1 MVPAQKKNIAQWNKI
16 KSPKKTPHTYGHL
29 IFDKGGKNM
38 QWRKDNLFN
47 KWFWENKTAT
57 YKIMKSEHFVTL

>member
-1 MVPAQKKNIAQWNKI
+1 M
-16 KSPKKTPHTYGHL
+16 KSPEISPHTYGQL

-38 QWRKDNLFN
+38 QWRKDKLFK

-57 YKIMKSEHFVTL
+57 YKRMKSEHSVTL